1 MNGMEESFHTTSVGT
16 LDGNAE
22 WKAAIGELGPE
33 YRCMPVD
40 KEMVLPDGTEYYSA
54 EDVARTLGV
63 PLRMVQLLE
72 QRGHLSFVY
81 YQSER
86 RYPAQDVRNV
96 VAEIRSGNIDL
107 DNL

>member
-1 MNGMEESFHTTSVGT
+1 MSSMEESLHTTSVET

-33 YRCMPVD
+33 YRCMPVNED
-40 KEMVLPDGTEYYSA
+40 MVLPDGTEYYSA
-54 EDVARTLGV
+54 EDVSRALGI
-63 PLRMVQLLE
+63 PLRMVHLLE

-86 RYPAQDVRNV
+86 RYAAREVRSV
-96 VAEIRSGNIDL
+96 VANIRAGRIDL
-107 DNL
+107 DEL